1 MKTVWFCK
9 LETIKNLIFDLY
21 FLMKP
26 KLRLNIETKVQNFK
40 KTNFKNFKLY
50 FM

>member
-1 MKTVWFCK
+1 
-9 LETIKNLIFDLY
+9 
-21 FLMKP
+21 MKP
-26 KLRLNIETKVQNFK
+26 KLRFNIKTKVQNFK